1 MSADVISL
9 TEGSDIEDI
18 GMPAKTGEKKKKKVS
33 RDQMA
38 VNVVG
43 SVVVGLFALICVI
56 PFYLIIV
63 ASITSETSLI
73 RDGYPLIPKLSEL
86 SLQSYALCL
95 KNPTAILKSYGMTI
109 SVTAIG
115 TFLSVLMATMTGYV
129 LSRKDFPWRNQFSF
143 FFFFTTLFN
152 GGLVPWYLM
161 CTRYLDFKNSII
173 GLILPLMF
181 SVWNMIIAKSFM
193 AGIPAE
199 ITESAKIDGANDI
212 TIFAKLILP
221 LSKPLI
227 ATLSLFAAL
236 AYWNDW
242 YNCMLFVTNEDMF
255 TLQYYLQRIL
265 GSAEAMR
272 IVAEKS
278 GIALPSIPLEGMKM
292 AMTIIATGPIVLLYP
307 FVQRYFVKGLTI
319 GAVKG

>member
-1 MSADVISL
+1 MTNQVVLNTHKRLSKDELSVNIL
-9 TEGSDIEDI
+9 GIVLI
-18 GMPAKTGEKKKKKVS
+18 GI
-33 RDQMA
+33 
-38 VNVVG
+38 
-43 SVVVGLFALICVI
+43 FALICVI
-56 PFYLIIV
+56 PFYLIII
-63 ASITSETSLI
+63 ASFTSETSLI
-73 RDGYPLIPKLSEL
+73 RNGYPLLPSFADFSLDSYKLS
-86 SLQSYALCL
+86 L
-95 KNPTAILKSYGMTI
+95 KNPVAILKAYGTTI
-109 SVTAIG
+109 GVTAVG
-115 TFLSVLMATMTGYV
+115 TFLSVFLATMTGYV
-129 LSRKDFPWRNQFSF
+129 LSRKDFPWRNKFAF
-143 FFFFTTLFN
+143 FYFFTTLFN
-152 GGLVPWYLM
+152 GGLVPWYLL
-161 CTRYLDFKNSII
+161 CVRYLNFKNNIV

-193 AGIPAE
+193 SGLPME
-199 ITESAKIDGANDI
+199 ITESAKIDGANDLV
-212 TIFAKLILP
+212 IFARLIIP

-242 YNCMLFVTNEDMF
+242 YNCMLYITDENMF

-278 GIALPSIPLEGMKM
+278 GIALPSIPIESMKM
-292 AMTIIATGPIVLLYP
+292 SMTVIATGPIVLLYP